1 MSNTSGAYRWWE
13 NYLVRYLMPSI
24 AGAVIVNW
32 LATAAGLEFRKIL
45 LLDVGVASV
54 QTPTLFLLFL
64 YGNLFCYISSY
75 PILGFHVTR
84 VIDFERGALRKGFFD
99 GYIVTAMLALVTL
112 ILTSVCF
119 EPSAKAGIIAP
130 FLFVTVYV
138 AIQLYRIRAALDQV
152 SFNGLN
158 GKTSKVFAY
167 SYAISKR
174 RGVVEEVSVTKQLS
188 KDQVDG
194 DTGDKF
200 DEESEWH
207 KKSIWRREF
216 IDTYRHMREHGNS
229 AFIFILELTLAGLC
243 FLVLVAY
250 KNEGAV
256 YQLAAIGLL
265 LAIWAIPAMF
275 IHFVGQHIE
284 RRFSWYDRKVSLPTE
299 ANQSDL

>member
-1 MSNTSGAYRWWE
+1 
-13 NYLVRYLMPSI
+13 
-24 AGAVIVNW
+24 
-32 LATAAGLEFRKIL
+32 
-45 LLDVGVASV
+45 
-54 QTPTLFLLFL
+54 
-64 YGNLFCYISSY
+64 
-75 PILGFHVTR
+75 
-84 VIDFERGALRKGFFD
+84 
-99 GYIVTAMLALVTL
+99 MLALATL
-112 ILTSVCF
+112 ILTSVCY
-119 EPSAKAGIIAP
+119 EPNANAGKIAP
-130 FLFVTVYV
+130 FLFVTAYA
-138 AIQLYRIRAALDQV
+138 AIQLYRIRAALDQI

-158 GKTSKVFAY
+158 GKSSKVFAY

-256 YQLAAIGLL
+256 YQLAAIGML
-265 LAIWAIPAMF
+265 LAIWAVPAMF

-284 RRFSWYDRKVSLPTE
+284 RRFSWYDRKITLITE
-299 ANQSDL
+299 AHQNDL